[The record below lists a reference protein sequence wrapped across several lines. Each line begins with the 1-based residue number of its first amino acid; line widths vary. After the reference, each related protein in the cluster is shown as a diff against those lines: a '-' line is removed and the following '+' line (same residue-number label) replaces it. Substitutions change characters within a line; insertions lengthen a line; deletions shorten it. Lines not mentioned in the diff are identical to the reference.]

1 MPAPLP
7 DVLIV
12 GAGIG
17 GLTAALAM
25 QQRGLH
31 VVISEQ
37 ASQLGEVGAGLT
49 LTPNL
54 TRVLYH
60 LGLENALRT
69 IMLVPEIQLIRHW
82 QSGETLV
89 QKRRGQLAI
98 DTYGF
103 PYGHVHRADIHN
115 MLVQAVLQ
123 NDPDA
128 ILLGKTAVSA
138 RNDGSGAKVI
148 YQDGTLISASMV
160 VGADGVRSRV
170 RDSLFK
176 TTPARFT
183 GHVAWRAIVPTSD
196 MAKEAVA
203 APPGLFLGPGRMF
216 MRYPIRGGSAWNY
229 AAFARQTGW
238 TTDSWTARAKLSD
251 PLAVFEGWHDVVTET
266 LRASPPDRVYKWA
279 LYARD
284 PLDTWVEGRVTL
296 LGDAA
301 HAMLPFLGQG
311 AAMSVEDGLVLAR
324 CLSDISD
331 TDAALARY
339 QAIRKRRCDDT
350 QIEASAIADRLQA
363 EETGNYAKGP
373 VRDEES
379 MGYYRYDAVGVEV

>member
-1 MPAPLP
+1 MATPSP

-25 QQRGLH
+25 QQRGLR

-37 ASQLGEVGAGLT
+37 ARQLSEVGAGLT

-54 TRVLYH
+54 TRVLHH
-60 LGLENALRT
+60 LGLEDALSA
-69 IMLVPEIQLIRHW
+69 IMLVPEVQLIRHW

-89 QKRRGQLAI
+89 QKQRGQVAI

-103 PYGHVHRADIHN
+103 PYGHVHRADIHT
-115 MLVQAVLQ
+115 MLAQAVLKH
-123 NDPDA
+123 DADA
-128 ILLGKTAVSA
+128 ILLGKAAVSA
-138 RNDGSGAKVI
+138 LSHGPSATVMYG
-148 YQDGTLISASMV
+148 DGTHLTAGVV

-183 GHVAWRAIVPTSD
+183 GHVAWRAIVPTAQ
-196 MAKEAVA
+196 MAEAAVT

-229 AAFARQTGW
+229 AAFARQSGW
-238 TTDSWTARAKLSD
+238 TTDSWTARADASD
-251 PLAVFEGWHDVVTET
+251 PLAMFEGWHDVVTQT
-266 LRASPPDRVYKWA
+266 LRASPPDGVYKWA

-284 PLDTWVEGRVTL
+284 PLETWVEGRVTL

-324 CLSDISD
+324 CLHDITD

-339 QAIRKRRCDDT
+339 QTLRKGRCDDT

-363 EETGNYAKGP
+363 QEAGDYAKGP

-379 MGYYRYDAVGVEV
+379 MGYYRYDAVGVVV

>member
-1 MPAPLP
+1 MATHSP

-25 QQRGLH
+25 QQRGLR

-60 LGLENALRT
+60 LELEDALSA
-69 IMLVPEIQLIRHW
+69 IMVVPEIQLIRHW

-115 MLVQAVLQ
+115 MLVQAVLKH
-123 NDPDA
+123 DEDA
-128 ILLGKTAVSA
+128 IWLGKAAVSA
-138 RNDGSGAKVI
+138 HNNGTSATVMYG
-148 YQDGTLISASMV
+148 DGTHLTAGVV

-196 MAKEAVA
+196 MAEEAAA

-229 AAFARQTGW
+229 AAFARQSGW
-238 TTDSWTARAKLSD
+238 TTDSWTARADVSD
-251 PLAVFEGWHDVVTET
+251 PLAMFEGWHDVVTQTMGALCARSVGDLGRRQGNLAGRRGPRHAALPWSRGRDECG
-266 LRASPPDRVYKWA
+266 RWAS
-279 LYARD
+279 
-284 PLDTWVEGRVTL
+284 
-296 LGDAA
+296 LG
-301 HAMLPFLGQG
+301 
-311 AAMSVEDGLVLAR
+311 AMS
-324 CLSDISD
+324 
-331 TDAALARY
+331 ARY
-339 QAIRKRRCDDT
+339 NQHGRCSCPLPNT
-350 QIEASAIADRLQA
+350 AQRPL
-363 EETGNYAKGP
+363 
-373 VRDEES
+373 
-379 MGYYRYDAVGVEV
+379 